1 MKDKMTS
8 RQNKTAVALSL
19 VAIGAALSFAQA
31 PTNASEVI
39 SAQERHAAES
49 RVVLE
54 VILTCDGMC
63 GTAPE
68 SRFRLLDDATA
79 EYLVLKSKWSE
90 PDKDDIILKKS
101 IHLTNEEYDQLINL
115 AESRRFLESAPAY
128 DSKLSFVDSLFLTT
142 VTYKNS
148 GKLKKIYL
156 KNYGPSAKRSAT
168 DPPDEVR
175 QLIERAYELGDK
187 IRKIGT

>member
-1 MKDKMTS
+1 MTPS
-8 RQNKTAVALSL
+8 QNKTAMGLRL
-19 VAIGAALSFAQA
+19 MAICAALPFAQA

-39 SAQERHAAES
+39 SPQDRYAPES

-90 PDKDDIILKKS
+90 PDKDNIILKKS
-101 IHLTNEEYDQLINL
+101 IHLTKEEYDQLINL

-128 DSKLSFVDSLFLTT
+128 DSKVNLVDSLYLTA
-142 VTYKNS
+142 VTYKNN
-148 GKLKKIYL
+148 GKVKKIYL
-156 KNYGPSAKRSAT
+156 KNYIPSTQRST
-168 DPPDEVR
+168 NDPPDEVR

-187 IRKIGT
+187 IRKLGT

>member
-1 MKDKMTS
+1 MKYRMTS
-8 RQNKTAVALSL
+8 RQYQTALASSLMAICVLSL
-19 VAIGAALSFAQA
+19 TQGPA
-31 PTNASEVI
+31 NACGVI
-39 SAQERHAAES
+39 SLQDGRSAES
-49 RVVLE
+49 RVVIA

-63 GTAPE
+63 GTARE

-128 DSKLSFVDSLFLTT
+128 DSKVNLVDSLFLTT
-142 VTYKNS
+142 VTYKNN
-148 GKLKKIYL
+148 GKVKKIYL
-156 KNYGPSAKRSAT
+156 RNYSPSTQHST
-168 DPPDEVR
+168 NDPPDEVR
-175 QLIERAYELGDK
+175 QLLERARDLSDK
-187 IRKIGT
+187 IRKSGT

>member
-1 MKDKMTS
+1 MTS
-8 RQNKTAVALSL
+8 RQDRTALALILIAICVALSL
-19 VAIGAALSFAQA
+19 TQVLAK
-31 PTNASEVI
+31 ASGPI
-39 SAQERHAAES
+39 SPQDGPSAES

-54 VILTCDGMC
+54 ITLRCDGIC

-101 IHLTNEEYDQLINL
+101 IHLTKQEYDQLINL

-128 DSKLSFVDSLFLTT
+128 DSKVNLVDSLFLTT
-142 VTYKNS
+142 VTYKNN
-148 GKLKKIYL
+148 GKVKKIYL
-156 KNYGPSAKRSAT
+156 KNYSPSTQRST
-168 DPPDEVR
+168 NDPPDEVR
-175 QLIERAYELGDK
+175 QLLERARDLSDK
-187 IRKIGT
+187 IRKSGT

>member
-1 MKDKMTS
+1 M
-8 RQNKTAVALSL
+8 AICVLSL
-19 VAIGAALSFAQA
+19 TQGPA
-31 PTNASEVI
+31 NACGVI
-39 SAQERHAAES
+39 SLQDGRSAES
-49 RVVLE
+49 RVVIA

-63 GTAPE
+63 GTARE

-128 DSKLSFVDSLFLTT
+128 DSKVNLVDSLFLTT
-142 VTYKNS
+142 VTYKNN
-148 GKLKKIYL
+148 GKVKKIYL
-156 KNYGPSAKRSAT
+156 RNYSPSTQHST
-168 DPPDEVR
+168 NDPPDEVR
-175 QLIERAYELGDK
+175 QLLERERDLSDK
-187 IRKIGT
+187 IRKSGT